1 MALNNAFD
9 SAGTESRAEVEEAR
23 KKIRKEE
30 EQKQGPLALLVDEM
44 NLCWRAGA
52 PTVPLSSVH
61 T

>member
-30 EQKQGPLALLVDEM
+30 EQKKEGKGREG
-44 NLCWRAGA
+44 WRAG
-52 PTVPLSSVH
+52 TSRFIS
-61 T
+61 

>member
-30 EQKQGPLALLVDEM
+30 EEQKKEGKGREG
-44 NLCWRAGA
+44 WRAG
-52 PTVPLSSVH
+52 TSRSIS
-61 T
+61 